1 MTQPSFIL
9 FDTAIG
15 CCGIAWS
22 ERGVIGVQLPEA
34 SEERT
39 RTRLLRRFP
48 DARAAPAPAAIARA
62 IEDIVALLR
71 GEARDLS
78 AVAIDLDS
86 LDEFDR
92 RVCLAARA
100 IPAGA
105 TLTYGELATRL
116 GDRSLARDVGQALG
130 RNPVPLIVPCHR
142 VLAAGGKAGGFSANG
157 GITTKLRLLSIEG
170 ARTSA
175 EPTLFEG
182 DRSFAL
188 AVKPARRGA
197 R

>member
-48 DARAAPAPAAIARA
+48 DARAAPAPAAITRA